1 MTYIFTYLFQFVISF
16 IATIGFGIFF
26 GAPFSSIIPTGFSG
40 AISWVVYYFFANNL
54 GGPIAAT
61 FIASFCVGIFGEA
74 LAIKYRKPAT
84 VFITPGIVSLV
95 PGAGTYYTMLYL
107 VDKDFVNAANFGAQT
122 FFVAAAIAIGIVTAS
137 VFSRSIKNFKK
148 RNRQN
153 I

>member
-1 MTYIFTYLFQFVISF
+1 MAYIYQFSISF

-26 GAPFSSIIPTGFSG
+26 GAPFNSIIPTGFSG
-40 AISWVVYYFFANNL
+40 AISWIIYYFFANNL

-74 LAIKYRKPAT
+74 LAIRYKKPAT

-95 PGAGTYYTMLYL
+95 PGAGMYYTMQYL
-107 VDKDFVNAANFGAQT
+107 VEKDFLNAANYGTQT
-122 FFVAAAIAIGIVTAS
+122 FFVAAAIAIGIVTAT

-148 RNRQN
+148 SNKLNNRL
-153 I
+153 

>member
-1 MTYIFTYLFQFVISF
+1 MAYIFQFSISF

-40 AISWVVYYFFANNL
+40 AISWIIYYFLVNKLAD
-54 GGPIAAT
+54 PTSAT

-74 LAIKYRKPAT
+74 LAIRYKKPAT

-95 PGAGTYYTMLYL
+95 PGAGMYYTMQYL
-107 VDKDFVNAANFGAQT
+107 VEKDFSNAASYGTQT
-122 FFVAAAIAIGIVTAS
+122 LFAAAAIAIGIVTAT

-148 RNRQN
+148 SNKSKDDL
-153 I
+153 

>member
-1 MTYIFTYLFQFVISF
+1 MLYIYQFVISF
-16 IATIGFGIFF
+16 MATIGFGIFF
-26 GAPFSSIIPTGFSG
+26 GAPFNSIIPTGISG
-40 AISWVVYYFFANNL
+40 AISWVVYYFFSNNL

-61 FIASFCVGIFGEA
+61 FVASLCVGIFGEG
-74 LAIKYRKPAT
+74 LAIKYKKPAT

-107 VDKDFVNAANFGAQT
+107 VDKDFTNAANFGAQT
-122 FFVAAAIAIGIVTAS
+122 LFVAAAIAVGIVTAT

-148 RNRQN
+148 YNSLNNR